1 MLHSASEFDN
11 GIMAFGLMKVTISR
25 RQLNASLISKI
36 LLTRFASSDGL
47 AIEMIF
53 DDAQPDSCELRHL
66 AHTANREAQLD
77 SCELRHWHALPK
89 GKCSLTHVGWV
100 HDLK

>member
-1 MLHSASEFDN
+1 MCASWNGINGRGFISMMRSYGCCISASEFDN

-66 AHTANREAQLD
+66 ARAANREAQLD
-77 SCELRHWHALPK
+77 SCWLGP
-89 GKCSLTHVGWV
+89 
-100 HDLK
+100 